1 MTDEEYMK
9 KALQQALCA
18 AKKDEVPVGAVVVE
32 HKSGKIIS
40 RAHNLT
46 EHFKDC
52 TAHAEILA
60 IQRACKKLKSNRLWG
75 MDLYVTLEPCTMC
88 AAAIS
93 YSRIEN
99 LYFGAFDEK
108 NGAISSGI
116 KFYEQPICHH
126 KPAYSGGI
134 LADECS
140 KILKMFF
147 LQKRNK

>member
-9 KALQQALCA
+9 KALRQALCA
-18 AKKDEVPVGAVVVE
+18 AKNDEVPVGAIVVE
-32 HKSGKIIS
+32 QKSGKIIS

-46 EHFKDC
+46 EHSKDC
-52 TAHAEILA
+52 SAHAEILA
-60 IQRACKKLKSNRLWG
+60 IQRACKKLKTNRLRG

-93 YSRIEN
+93 YARIEN

-108 NGAISSGI
+108 NGAISNGI
-116 KFYEQPICHH
+116 KFYEQSTCHH
-126 KPAYSGGI
+126 KPSWKGGI
-134 LADECS
+134 LIDECS